1 MKIIEKLEIINANV
15 KNRIIFL
22 LENWGIIPEPED
34 LEVQIVRKIAR
45 SKEEFEK
52 LKADLE
58 SQGYNVS
65 IQEFYEEKTD
75 RKNFFASI
83 LAEKELPERKRE
95 KLPLKTHYKILRKKE
110 MIANIVMKTLWII
123 VIAIVILFYL
133 FLIHPLLIALKAVTR
148 L

>member
-1 MKIIEKLEIINANV
+1 MNIIKKLEIINANI
-15 KNRIIFL
+15 KNKIIFL
-22 LENWGIIPEPED
+22 LEYWGIIPEPED

-52 LKADLE
+52 LKEDLE

-65 IQEFYEEKTD
+65 VQEFYEEKTD
-75 RKNFFASI
+75 RKNFFASV
-83 LAEKELPERKRE
+83 LAEKELPEKKRE
-95 KLPLKTHYKILRKKE
+95 KLPLKRHYNILRKKE

-123 VIAIVILFYL
+123 VIGVVILFYL
-133 FLIHPLLIALKAVTR
+133 FLIHPLLLALKAAMS